1 MKLLIVTPARRGSLS
16 GNYTTAARIGWLLKT
31 TDVRATVTDQF
42 ARQDAD
48 VLLAIHA
55 EKSRRSIKRF
65 RQVHPDRPMI
75 VLLAGTDIHRTPL
88 SEACLKSLQ
97 LADRLVALQH
107 RAIERLP
114 LSLRSKATTIHQS
127 ACPPARRASPLQDSF
142 ELAVVANLR
151 AVKDPLRTALA
162 IRDLPSEPRV
172 LVTHMGLALSDS
184 LAARAKRE
192 YTLSK
197 HRYRWV
203 GGRPAHQALRLI
215 QRARLLVVSSR
226 SEGGANVISEA
237 IACGTPILASLMDGN
252 IGLLGAQ
259 YPGYFPVGDTEAL
272 RQLIIRAAG
281 DADWLAR
288 LRQSVLDLQPA
299 FTPDTERNA
308 WLDLLREL
316 HNQASS

>member
-16 GNYTTAARIGWLLKT
+16 GNYTTAARIACLLKAT
-31 TDVRATVTDQF
+31 SVQATVTDQF
-42 ARQDAD
+42 VRQDANL
-48 VLLAIHA
+48 LLAIHA
-55 EKSRRSIKRF
+55 DKSHRSITRF
-65 RQVHPDRPMI
+65 RQAYPDRSLI

-88 SEACLKSLQ
+88 SEASLQSLQ

-107 RAIERLP
+107 RAIDRLP
-114 LSLRSKATTIHQS
+114 VSLRHKAVTIHQS
-127 ACPPARRASPLQDSF
+127 ACPPARQALPLKDSF

-162 IRDLPSEPRV
+162 IRDLPRELRV
-172 LVTHMGLALSDS
+172 LVTHMGVSLSDS
-184 LAARAKRE
+184 LAARAERE
-192 YTLSK
+192 YARSN

-237 IACGTPILASLMDGN
+237 VACGTPILASRIDGN
-252 IGLLGAQ
+252 IGLLGDQ
-259 YPGYFPVGDTEAL
+259 YPGYFPAGDTAAL
-272 RQLIIRAAG
+272 RQLITRAAE
-281 DADWLAR
+281 DEDYLAH

-308 WLDLLREL
+308 WLKLFREL
-316 HNQASS
+316 SHQPSD